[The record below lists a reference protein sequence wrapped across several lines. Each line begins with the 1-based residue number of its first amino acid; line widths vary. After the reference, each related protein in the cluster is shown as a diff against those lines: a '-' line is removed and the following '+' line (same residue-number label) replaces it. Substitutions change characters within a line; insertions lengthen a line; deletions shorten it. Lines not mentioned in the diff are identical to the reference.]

1 MEIFFASHLVAISY
15 CYIFYFEI
23 NETRTNKFIYI
34 IINVIHR
41 LLTFYNMNL
50 FQIGTLGVTEGIKML
65 DLILAC
71 IIGVLCGA
79 VTGLIPGI
87 HVNTVGAFVFA
98 SSPFLLASYSPEVLC
113 VFLISMAISHALL
126 EFIPSMFLGVP
137 EEGTVLSIL
146 PGHQLLLE
154 GRGKEAVRLAAV
166 GGFGAILITAL
177 LLPIFIMFLPAI
189 YGPIKPYIWIL
200 LVIIVIFMFIRLN
213 NNLKSLLWSV
223 VLFLFSGIMGYI
235 MLNSPISSNVSLLCI
250 FTGLFGV
257 STLIYSLQQ
266 HSFVPTQ
273 NRFHHFRISSDILRG
288 IFAGGIAGTI
298 LGFLPGFGPAQGSL
312 IAQELMGSGDF
323 ESSNESFI
331 TAVSGVNTADTLFS
345 LVMIFLIGNPRS
357 GIAVYINNI
366 LQNFDFMHLV
376 FFVFTALTAVS
387 IAVFLCLK
395 LGDIV
400 SESIEHINYRKL
412 SWAVITFMSL
422 LVIGFSLW
430 YHANILFM
438 LLVYITAIALGLLPH
453 YTGVNKSNLMGVLIV
468 PAVVVYFNLG
478 F

>member
-1 MEIFFASHLVAISY
+1 MVFDSNLVAVFP
-15 CYIFYFEI
+15 CCFFQFEI
-23 NETRTNKFIYI
+23 TEVKTNNFICI
-34 IINVIHR
+34 VINVIQG
-41 LLTFYNMNL
+41 LLTFCIMNTFNLGNYGKLGGLKL
-50 FQIGTLGVTEGIKML
+50 FN
-65 DLILAC
+65 LILAC

-87 HVNTVGAFVFA
+87 HVNTVGAFIFA
-98 SSPFLLASYSPEVLC
+98 SSSFLLVIYSPEVLC

-137 EEGTVLSIL
+137 EEGTVLSVL
-146 PGHQLLLE
+146 PGHQLLIE
-154 GRGKEAVRLAAV
+154 GRGKEAVRLAAA
-166 GGFGAILITAL
+166 GGFGAVLVTAI
-177 LLPIFIMFLPAI
+177 LLPIFIMVLPAV
-189 YGPIKPYIWIL
+189 YGSIKPYIWIL

-213 NNLKSLLWSV
+213 NNLKSFLWSV

-235 MLNSPISSNVSLLCI
+235 LLNSPLSSNVSLLCV

-257 STLIYSLQQ
+257 STLVYSLQQ
-266 HSFVPTQ
+266 HSFIPTQ
-273 NRFHHFRISSDILRG
+273 NKFHHFKINKDILRG
-288 IFAGGIAGTI
+288 IFAGGIAGSV

-312 IAQELMGSGDF
+312 IAQELIGGGT
-323 ESSNESFI
+323 ESNNESFI

-357 GIAVYINNI
+357 GIAVYVKNI
-366 LQNFDFMHLV
+366 LENFDFNHLI

-387 IAVFLCLK
+387 ISLFLCLK
-395 LGDIV
+395 LGDVV
-400 SESIEHINYRKL
+400 SESIEKINYRKL
-412 SWAVITFMSL
+412 SWIVITFMSL

-438 LLVYITAIALGLLPH
+438 LLVYITATALGLLPH
-453 YTGVNKSNLMGVLIV
+453 YLGVNKSNLMGVLIV

>member
-1 MEIFFASHLVAISY
+1 MF
-15 CYIFYFEI
+15 
-23 NETRTNKFIYI
+23 
-34 IINVIHR
+34 
-41 LLTFYNMNL
+41 
-50 FQIGTLGVTEGIKML
+50 

-87 HVNTVGAFVFA
+87 HVNTAGAFLFA
-98 SSPFLLASYSPEVLC
+98 SSSFLLATYSPEVLC

-146 PGHQLLLE
+146 PGHQLILE

-166 GGFGAILITAL
+166 GGFGAILITIL
-177 LLPIFIMFLPAI
+177 LLPIFIMILPGV
-189 YGPIKPYIWIL
+189 YGQIKPYIWIL
-200 LVIIVIFMFIRLN
+200 LVIIIIFMFIRLN
-213 NNLKSLLWSV
+213 SNLKSFLWSV

-235 MLNSPISSNVSLLCI
+235 LLNSPISSNVSLLCI

-257 STLIYSLQQ
+257 STLVYSLQQ

-273 NRFHHFRISSDILRG
+273 NRFHHFKINSNILRG

-312 IAQELMGSGDF
+312 IAQELIGGGDF
-323 ESSNESFI
+323 KSNNESFI

-357 GIAVYINNI
+357 GIAVYVKNI
-366 LQNFDFMHLV
+366 LENFDFNHLI
-376 FFVFTALTAVS
+376 FFVFTTLTAVS
-387 IAVFLCLK
+387 ISLFLCLK
-395 LGDIV
+395 LGDMV
-400 SESIEHINYRKL
+400 SESIERINYRKL
-412 SWAVITFMSL
+412 SWVVIAFMTL

-430 YHANILFM
+430 YHANLFFM

-453 YTGVNKSNLMGVLIV
+453 YLGVNKSNLMGVLIV
-468 PAVVVYFNLG
+468 PAIVIYFNIG

>member
-1 MEIFFASHLVAISY
+1 MF
-15 CYIFYFEI
+15 
-23 NETRTNKFIYI
+23 
-34 IINVIHR
+34 
-41 LLTFYNMNL
+41 
-50 FQIGTLGVTEGIKML
+50 

-87 HVNTVGAFVFA
+87 HVNTVGAFIFA
-98 SSPFLLASYSPEVLC
+98 SSSFLLASYSPELLC
-113 VFLISMAISHALL
+113 IFLISMAISHALL

-137 EEGTVLSIL
+137 EEGTILSIL
-146 PGHQLLLE
+146 PGHQLLIE

-177 LLPIFIMFLPAI
+177 ILPIFIITLPAV

-213 NNLKSLLWSV
+213 ANLRSLLWSV
-223 VLFLFSGIMGYI
+223 LLFLFSGIMGYI
-235 MLNSPISSNVSLLCI
+235 LMNSPISSNVSLLCI

-273 NRFHHFRISSDILRG
+273 NRFYHFKINGDILRG
-288 IFAGGIAGTI
+288 IFAGGIAGSV

-312 IAQELMGSGDF
+312 IAQELIGGGT
-323 ESSNESFI
+323 ENNNERFI

-357 GIAVYINNI
+357 GIAVYVKNI
-366 LQNFDFMHLV
+366 LQNFDFNHLI

-387 IAVFLCLK
+387 ISLVLCLK

-400 SESIEHINYRKL
+400 SESIEKIDYRKL
-412 SWAVITFMSL
+412 SWVVITFMSL
-422 LVIGFSLW
+422 LVIAFSFW
-430 YHANILFM
+430 YHANLFFM
-438 LLVYITAIALGLLPH
+438 LLVYVTAIALGLLPH
-453 YTGVNKSNLMGVLIV
+453 YLGVNKSNLMGVLIV
-468 PAVVVYFNLG
+468 PAIVIYFSI
-478 F
+478 

>member
-1 MEIFFASHLVAISY
+1 MMI
-15 CYIFYFEI
+15 
-23 NETRTNKFIYI
+23 
-34 IINVIHR
+34 
-41 LLTFYNMNL
+41 L
-50 FQIGTLGVTEGIKML
+50 FQTKTSCVDEGLIMF

-71 IIGVLCGA
+71 IIGVICGTI
-79 VTGLIPGI
+79 TGLIPGI
-87 HVNTVGAFVFA
+87 HVNTVGTFIFA
-98 SSPFLLASYSPEVLC
+98 SSSFLLAFYSPEVLC

-146 PGHQLLLE
+146 PGHQLLIE
-154 GRGKEAVRLAAV
+154 GRGKEAVRLAAA
-166 GGFGAILITAL
+166 GGFGAILITVL
-177 LLPIFIMFLPAI
+177 LLPIFIMFLPVI
-189 YGPIKPYIWIL
+189 YEPIKPYIWIL

-213 NNLKSLLWSV
+213 NSLKSFLWSA

-235 MLNSPISSNVSLLCI
+235 MLNLPVSSNVSLLCV

-266 HSFVPTQ
+266 RSFVPTQ
-273 NRFHHFRISSDILRG
+273 NRFHHFRINSDIIRG
-288 IFAGGIAGTI
+288 IIAGGIAGTI

-312 IAQELMGSGDF
+312 IAQELTGGGNF
-323 ESSNESFI
+323 ESNNESFI
-331 TAVSGVNTADTLFS
+331 TAISGVNTADTLFS

-357 GIAVYINNI
+357 GIAVYVNNI
-366 LQNFDFMHLV
+366 LQNFDFSHLI

-387 IAVFLCLK
+387 ISLVLCLK

-400 SESIEHINYRKL
+400 SESIERINYRKL

-422 LVIGFSLW
+422 LVIGFSIW
-430 YHANILFM
+430 YRANLFFM
-438 LLVYITAIALGLLPH
+438 LLMYVTAISLGLLPH
-453 YTGVNKSNLMGVLIV
+453 YLGVNKSNLMGVLIV
-468 PAVVVYFNLG
+468 PAVVVYFNMG